1 MNKSDLIE
9 EVASKANLT
18 LTAADKIVN
27 EIFDSMADTL
37 ATGDRIEIRGFGSF
51 AVKDYE
57 GYTGRNPRTGLDVTV
72 KPKKSPFFKVGKDLK
87 ERILDSG
94 KRV

>member
-1 MNKSDLIE
+1 MNKSELIE
-9 EVASKANLT
+9 ELASRANIT

-37 ATGDRIEIRGFGSF
+37 AAGNRIEIRGFGSF
-51 AVKDYE
+51 VVKEYE

-72 KPKKSPFFKVGKDLK
+72 KPKKSPFFKVGKELK
-87 ERILDSG
+87 ERVMG
-94 KRV
+94 K